1 MRRIQERKDII
12 VALLATEFRRLS
24 NLQSSDNIDNNLI
37 ENSVKSRDE
46 LIDMAFEEL
55 QKKDLDELTIV
66 QLRHELQT
74 SLEDQ
79 LVRLFQAFG
88 QVDASLPPFNPDPS
102 SLSSSTETTTQTP
115 FETILQEELE
125 YTRAELE
132 NPKRQ
137 LAPKG
142 PDPKLFLKIKLGALQ
157 TLQSRRSQA
166 TLPKVEENS
175 SPPPPPPLNELNDAA
190 ATTTTTNEKKNE
202 YWIEAD
208 DFGYHET
215 IDDETNQLVR
225 YYQMIN
231 LCRSARLRQKWG
243 YSVVALQS
251 CIPGAGRG
259 VYVDGFAKAGSIL
272 AFQPGPV
279 WPKEHHL
286 NMTLDEERDFQNN
299 DNYQVSLR
307 PDDHLIDSRNSPYTV
322 LVDMNSNPMALGHV
336 VNHPT
341 PTLSPNCKCIMINF
355 VKDMNIDARYIP
367 NTYAKP
373 PTLTMM
379 GSLWEKQAVDMHG
392 MCLLA
397 TRDVCNEELFYDYR
411 LMTSHLPRWYTPVT
425 DTHFVEADPNA
436 AATTTAVTTA
446 EDGIEPQKA

>member
-12 VALLATEFRRLS
+12 LALLATEFRRLS
-24 NLQSSDNIDNNLI
+24 NLQSSNIDNNNNNLI
-37 ENSVKSRDE
+37 ENSPSAKSRDE

-79 LVRLFQAFG
+79 LVQLFEAFG
-88 QVDASLPPFNPDPS
+88 KVDASLPPFDPDAS
-102 SLSSSTETTTQTP
+102 SVSSSSSADTAKKP

-132 NPKRQ
+132 NSTRQ
-137 LAPKG
+137 FAPKG
-142 PDPKLFLKIKLGALQ
+142 PDPKLFLKIKLGAIQ
-157 TLQSRRSQA
+157 TLLDRRSHA
-166 TLPKVEENS
+166 TGPKVENS
-175 SPPPPPPLNELNDAA
+175 SPPPLNELNVASTS
-190 ATTTTTNEKKNE
+190 TTKEKKNE

-231 LCRSARLRQKWG
+231 LCRSAKLRQEWG

-286 NMTLDEERDFQNN
+286 NMTFDEEREFQNN

-307 PDDHLIDSRNSPYTV
+307 PDDHLIDSRNAPYTV
-322 LVDMNSNPMALGHV
+322 LVDTNSNPMALGHV

-341 PTLSPNCKCIMINF
+341 PTLPPNCKCIMINF
-355 VKDMNIDARYIP
+355 VKDMKLDARYIP

-436 AATTTAVTTA
+436 AVTAAVTTA
-446 EDGIEPQKA
+446 EDGIEPQKG